1 MNKFI
6 YGWMALIILSFG
18 SCVTAFAEEP
28 GSAHIESPDHYELLL
43 ENERVLV
50 LKMVLQPG
58 EADLAHHHQN
68 ETVYFQKGGTL
79 LITEDNG
86 KSFEANVPDG
96 HVMWH
101 QAWSHQV
108 TNVGDTEVV
117 AIIVEER

>member
-1 MNKFI
+1 MQPISTKIFKPRVTTMNKFI

-68 ETVYFQKGGTL
+68 ETVYFQK
-79 LITEDNG
+79 
-86 KSFEANVPDG
+86 EA
-96 HVMWH
+96 HC
-101 QAWSHQV
+101 
-108 TNVGDTEVV
+108 
-117 AIIVEER
+117 

>member
-1 MNKFI
+1 M
-6 YGWMALIILSFG
+6 
-18 SCVTAFAEEP
+18 
-28 GSAHIESPDHYELLL
+28 
-43 ENERVLV
+43 
-50 LKMVLQPG
+50 
-58 EADLAHHHQN
+58 
-68 ETVYFQKGGTL
+68 
-79 LITEDNG
+79 ITEDNG